1 MASLDAM
8 MEVKQR
14 EVEEAKEG
22 GKTPAKRLIADPTIS
37 VDDIAKVLGKF
48 LE

>member
-22 GKTPAKRLIADPTIS
+22 GKTPAKK
-37 VDDIAKVLGKF
+37 VDR
-48 LE
+48 